1 MAKLSLLSDQAREYE
16 RRRDTLIAGLAK
28 AGWHVPKTS
37 ATMFIWA
44 RIPAGW
50 KSRDFAY
57 ALIEK
62 AGVTVVPGD
71 AFGKQGEGYVRMALV
86 QPPERLKEAAE
97 RIGLFLEKNRL

>member
-1 MAKLSLLSDQAREYE
+1 
-16 RRRDTLIAGLAK
+16 
-28 AGWHVPKTS
+28 
-37 ATMFIWA
+37 
-44 RIPAGW
+44 
-50 KSRDFAY
+50 FAY